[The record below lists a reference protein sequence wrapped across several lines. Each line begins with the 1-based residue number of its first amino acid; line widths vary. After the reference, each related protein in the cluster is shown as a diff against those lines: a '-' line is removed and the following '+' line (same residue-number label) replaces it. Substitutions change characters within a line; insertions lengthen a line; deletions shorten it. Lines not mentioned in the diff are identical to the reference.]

1 MREDFVCWVGAVFKH
16 WIQLAGGALFAAI
29 QLCCSLVGKE
39 LPVSLWWVAA
49 LFVAWAMFLAW
60 REEHQKVKC
69 KSLRAI
75 LTKVV
80 DGAPYLTI
88 YHGGIPGNVTTVLET
103 IGALIAVCDE
113 FGDESDVEWVCKQL
127 TEHQEPNRADPF
139 DLYECFYGVGAFK
152 GKRLKFLRDARVSS
166 GTSIKNDIDAIGFI
180 RTFWGAKNGLREIN
194 QPIYPVK
201 IVNGRLEYLQVLC
214 RPLSS
219 AKEARLYLIPPTL
232 RVGDEDQLIS
242 TPLVLPK
249 RPQQPESET
258 LAEDDFATIFVP
270 DPTGSIPGVAKQP

>member
-1 MREDFVCWVGAVFKH
+1 MIPAWC
-16 WIQLAGGALFAAI
+16 
-29 QLCCSLVGKE
+29 
-39 LPVSLWWVAA
+39 LWT
-49 LFVAWAMFLAW
+49 WAMVGIIAAAFFAW
-60 REEHQKVKC
+60 RDEHRKVKC
-69 KSLRAI
+69 KSRRAI

-80 DGAPYLTI
+80 DAAPYITVYEGI
-88 YHGGIPGNVTTVLET
+88 IPGNITTILET

-113 FGDESDVEWVCKQL
+113 LGDESDVEWICQQLSELKQ
-127 TEHQEPNRADPF
+127 PDMADPF
-139 DLYECFYGVGAFK
+139 ALYECFYGAGAFK

-166 GTSIKNDIDAIGFI
+166 GTFIKNDIDAIGYI

-232 RVGDEDQLIS
+232 QLGDEDQLIS
-242 TPLVLPK
+242 TPLVLPT
-249 RPQQPESET
+249 RPQQPENET
-258 LAEDDFATIFVP
+258 LGEDDFATLFVP
-270 DPTGSIPGVAKQP
+270 DPSGSIPGVAKQS